1 MQKKYHT
8 NNKRPH
14 KNDVKYL
21 PVLWPNCFLLI
32 HNSSPFQHTKYM
44 QNWFLFIFRFKFST
58 RTIETTTS
66 KHKFYCTYDAI
77 SQVRLL
83 ATCDSEW
90 KIGLCDFKTH
100 FFYSSLFCKLVWNA
114 KRILHCMKD
123 RSVSRFEKFSQDG
136 TFSESFSWADFY
148 PAKFLEIF
156 PLPLSNLLQGTL

>member
-21 PVLWPNCFLLI
+21 PVLWLNCFLLI

-83 ATCDSEW
+83 ATCDSES

-100 FFYSSLFCKLVWNA
+100 FFYSSLFRK
-114 KRILHCMKD
+114 I
-123 RSVSRFEKFSQDG
+123 
-136 TFSESFSWADFY
+136 SESFLNAIDM
-148 PAKFLEIF
+148 
-156 PLPLSNLLQGTL
+156 LSKDSSSSFGV